1 MKEKCLIDTSILL
14 KVILEGE
21 IDVLGKLS
29 EYSLHISF
37 NVLEETSF
45 KIIISSVLET
55 LNLERCN
62 FYKIKKEFEKG
73 RGKELV
79 VKRLHL
85 LNVIKDKL
93 IVLELNEAIFGA
105 SKEIIKRYCL
115 LPNDAIIAATCKSH
129 GIKKIA
135 SFDSDFKRVDFLEI
149 LPQ

>member
-21 IDVLGKLS
+21 IDVLEKLS
-29 EYSLHISF
+29 DYRLHIPF

-45 KIIISSVLET
+45 KIIIGSVLET
-55 LNLERCN
+55 LNLERYN
-62 FYKIKKEFEKG
+62 FYKIKEEFEKG

-93 IVLELNEAIFGA
+93 IVLELNEAIFEA
-105 SKEIIKRYCL
+105 SKEIIKRYYL
-115 LPNDAIIAATCKSH
+115 LPNDALIAATCKSY

-135 SFDSDFKRVDFLEI
+135 TFDSDFKRVDFLEI